1 MVSDEALKKLQ
12 EQIAAWPMTQ
22 RFVVQQLIAD
32 YSNIRKDLL
41 AYKNTGLTPES
52 VEALKL
58 SMMGKTI
65 AEIKEFNGL
74 PVDRL
79 RELAEADK
87 DGRVVVLP
95 CKPDGSMLNTSDP
108 ERPEIMERIHFAV
121 AYVCGGIV
129 FHQPYNI
136 FLENIAAGY
145 IRPLNEEAEKALEA
159 MKNGNQQ
166 IKARSGLSQ
175 V

>member
-1 MVSDEALKKLQ
+1 MVSGEALKKLQ

-22 RFVVQQLIAD
+22 RFVVQQLIED

-87 DGRVVVLP
+87 DGQLVVLP
-95 CKPDGSMLNTSDP
+95 CKVGDTVIDQTFAENPRLMKNT
-108 ERPEIMERIHFAV
+108 RLEIAYESRCGIIFHMGYDIFADLVEHGRIKPV
-121 AYVCGGIV
+121 S
-129 FHQPYNI
+129 
-136 FLENIAAGY
+136 
-145 IRPLNEEAEKALEA
+145 EEAKKALEA
-159 MKNGNQQ
+159 MK
-166 IKARSGLSQ
+166 
-175 V
+175 